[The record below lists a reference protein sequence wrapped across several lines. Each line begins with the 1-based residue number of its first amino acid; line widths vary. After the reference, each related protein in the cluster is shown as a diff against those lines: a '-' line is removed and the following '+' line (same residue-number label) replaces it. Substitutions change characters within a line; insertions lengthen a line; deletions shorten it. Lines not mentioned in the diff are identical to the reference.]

1 METFIKETILKSI
14 IDWLAGIEK
23 AAWEA
28 HERAAVIFGDDPEF
42 SRLLKEL
49 AEDEKIHYSV
59 LKRSSPLILDEDVQS
74 IVSMDE
80 LSREQIMK
88 PLRRCGEKIASGE
101 VSKKDLVESIVEIEF
116 SELNHVFLYF
126 INTLVKAEDE
136 DFSSAVENIEDHK
149 GRIEEYVKSRPELS
163 GCLGMIRRLPT
174 VGGEKILIVDDSQV
188 NLDLLRGV
196 LAGEGEIV
204 EAGNGAEALER
215 LKEGRYAAVVTD
227 VYMPRMNGV
236 ELYINAVERYPDL
249 KGRFIFFT
257 STHNPEHLDFI
268 RSRRLN
274 YLKKPSPINAIR
286 RMVREITS
294 GENEES

>member
-1 METFIKETILKSI
+1 MKGI

-28 HERAAVIFGDDPEF
+28 YERAAVIFGDDPEF
-42 SRLLKEL
+42 SKLLKEL

-59 LKRSSPLILDEDVQS
+59 LKKASPDIPDEDIQS
-74 IVSMDE
+74 IVSMDGA
-80 LSREQIMK
+80 SREQIMR
-88 PLRRCGEKIASGE
+88 PLKRCGEKIASGN
-101 VSKKDLVESIVEIEF
+101 VTKKDLVESIVEIEF

-126 INTLVKAEDE
+126 INSLMKSEDK
-136 DFSSAVENIEDHK
+136 DFSSAVENIEEHK
-149 GRIEEYVKSRPELS
+149 DRIEAFVKSRPELS

-174 VGGEKILIVDDSQV
+174 VAGEKILIVDDSQV

-227 VYMPRMNGV
+227 VYMPRMDGV
-236 ELYINAVERYPDL
+236 EFYIKAVDRYPEL

-257 STHNPEHLDFI
+257 SSHNPDHLEFI

-294 GENEES
+294 AGKEKS